1 LWDSRR
7 SLGQSNQK
15 HISTEV
21 KIKKEDEGEG
31 ERDERSFRQL
41 FALHPKQL
49 SHNIWVIKDTFIQ
62 IQIQYPYARCLTT
75 RECHTDRHRS
85 RYRAHTYGSN
95 KHIARQEMGLK
106 TENWGLEPAT

>member
-1 LWDSRR
+1 M
-7 SLGQSNQK
+7 
-15 HISTEV
+15 
-21 KIKKEDEGEG
+21 
-31 ERDERSFRQL
+31 RDERSFRQL

-85 RYRAHTYGSN
+85 RYRAHMAAINIQQDKRWGP
-95 KHIARQEMGLK
+95 KLK
-106 TENWGLEPAT
+106 TGDWNLPLKPQSETKLI